1 MSIDAKT
8 TICAIIGNP
17 VEHSLSPAMH
27 NAGYE
32 HLGLNF
38 SYCAFRVDDP
48 KDAVAGIGGLHIK
61 GISVTVPHKVAV
73 MPFLD
78 VIDDTAKKIGAV
90 NTILNENGKLTGYNT
105 DYIGAIGALE
115 EKTTL
120 KGKKVIV
127 IGAGGAA
134 RAVVFGLMQKKAQVL
149 ILNRT
154 TDKAKELAKQSGAS
168 YGSLER
174 IAEIAKSDIL
184 VHATS
189 IGMHPDE
196 KESAIPKEL
205 LHKNLVV
212 FDIVYNPKETKLLQD
227 AKQKGATI
235 VYGYKMLLYQA
246 VGQFE
251 MFTKQKAPVAIM
263 EDVLVK
269 NLAISKGKNQ
279 KAKVQ
284 VKIKK

>member
-1 MSIDAKT
+1 MKINAKT

-17 VEHSLSPAMH
+17 VEHSLSPLMH

-38 SYCAFRVDDP
+38 SYCAFRVENA
-48 KDAVAGIGGLHIK
+48 KEAIIGIRALGIK
-61 GISVTVPHKVAV
+61 GVSVTIPHKVAV
-73 MPFLD
+73 MPYLD
-78 VIDDTAKKIGAV
+78 SIEDTAQKIGAI
-90 NTILNENGKLTGYNT
+90 NTIVNENGKLTGYNT

-127 IGAGGAA
+127 VGAGGAS
-134 RAVVFGLMQKKAQVL
+134 RAVVFGLMQKKANVL

-154 TDKAKELAKQSGAS
+154 EDKAKELAQQSGAS

-174 IAEIAKSDIL
+174 MKEITTSDIL

-189 IGMHPDE
+189 VGMHPNE
-196 KESAIPKEL
+196 KDSAIPKQF

-212 FDIVYNPKETKLLQD
+212 FDIVYNPKETQLIRD
-227 AKQKGATI
+227 AKEKGATI

-251 MFTKQKAPVAIM
+251 LFTKQKAPVAIM
-263 EDVLVK
+263 EDALVK
-269 NLAISKGKNQ
+269 ELEKRE
-279 KAKVQ
+279 
-284 VKIKK
+284 KI